1 MKAQPSCTRSWF
13 LVAIWHFFILFSAAP
28 LFAKQCNK
36 IVLSGFCSIPTIRLR
51 LGSTNHIND
60 KNIGR
65 ISQECP
71 AKVLYSAIEERE
83 AKSTDDA
90 TNKERIVTILDRG
103 PNHIIAMKPPSV
115 VCHHSNWAGSKK
127 KKLKDGEQ
135 PEIPML
141 QRVRDAIDSIDR
153 QHNAG
158 GDLNEDNDGVINDK
172 ERSMRKINLV
182 HRLDRGASGA
192 LLFAF
197 ADDYKDSNDAD
208 VGLIDVE
215 NNQNDGSTWTGN
227 QEDQPHFEIKKKI
240 RKKGPTACLQAEMA
254 KETTIKTY
262 VAIVRG
268 EGILRG
274 EDFKQKGWFEV
285 NRPIKDETG
294 RLNDAIT
301 LFRFVAGQAEPQG
314 DNVSDD
320 DKILQPRL
328 CIVLARPQNGRWHQ
342 IRRHLNGLSHPIL
355 GDTSHGSSKTNREWK
370 EKRNL
375 PGERICL
382 HLAKL
387 QMPPTEFTPAIDCAC
402 PLPADM
408 LNVLQVYAPNV
419 LKDSM
424 DVLEQEGILVHTEQK
439 FITGTYKIPEKL
451 DDVPSKDEVKILCS
465 GENYVVV
472 CKPPGVVVHQSAW
485 TRGKRNEALPM
496 VQQVR
501 DATNKKVNPIHRL
514 DRSASGCLIFSFVDD
529 DDEKSKEITN
539 TLINSLKSA
548 GSQKTYVALCDGDG
562 KWSEQNFLEKGW
574 FTIDQPVKD
583 ENGKLINAVTD
594 LFFVAGVTLPSSDED
609 ITEGRKVSLVLA
621 RPKTGRYH
629 QIRQHLASGTVGHA
643 ILGDS
648 THGRSRTNRIWKKE
662 RGLMKERTCLHL
674 MKIELPETKFSP
686 NGIKCTCPLPRDLF
700 HVLKT
705 IPVLLERA
713 KPILLQE
720 GLIIE
725 KKQ

>member
-1 MKAQPSCTRSWF
+1 MKAQLFCTITWF
-13 LVAIWHFFILFSAAP
+13 IIAIWQYFILFSAAS

-36 IVLSGFCSIPTIRLR
+36 FVLSGFTSRIPTIRLA
-51 LGSTNHIND
+51 STHHIND
-60 KNIGR
+60 KNVGR
-65 ISQECP
+65 ISQKCR
-71 AKVLYSAIEERE
+71 ARVLYSAIEEKE
-83 AKSTDDA
+83 AKST
-90 TNKERIVTILDRG
+90 NKEGIVTILDRG

-127 KKLKDGEQ
+127 KKLKDNEE

-153 QHNAG
+153 QHNVGAY
-158 GDLNEDNDGVINDK
+158 LNEDIDGFNDG
-172 ERSMRKINLV
+172 ERTMRKINLV

-197 ADDYKDSNDAD
+197 ADDYKDSYDGD
-208 VGLIDVE
+208 DEKIDVD
-215 NNQNDGSTWTGN
+215 NDEQDDSLLASN

-240 RKKGPTACLQAEMA
+240 RKKGPTAILQVEMA
-254 KETTIKTY
+254 KETTTKTY

-285 NRPIKDETG
+285 NRPIKDEKG

-320 DKILQPRL
+320 DRILQPRL

-382 HLAKL
+382 HLARL
-387 QMPPTEFTPAIDCAC
+387 QMPPTEFTPAIDCSC
-402 PLPADM
+402 PLPTDM
-408 LNVLQVYAPNV
+408 LNVLQVYAPKV
-419 LKDSM
+419 LKDAM

-439 FITGTYKIPEKL
+439 FITGTYKIPDKL

-465 GENYVVV
+465 GENYVVAY
-472 CKPPGVVVHQSAW
+472 KPPGVVVHQSAW

-501 DATNKKVNPIHRL
+501 DATNRKVNPIHRL
-514 DRSASGCLIFSFVDD
+514 DRSASGCLIFSFADD
-529 DDEKSKEITN
+529 DDEKSKEVTN
-539 TLINSLKSA
+539 TLINSLQSA

-594 LFFVAGVTLPSSDED
+594 LLFVAGVTLPSSDDD

-629 QIRQHLASGTVGHA
+629 QIRQHLASGAIGHA

-648 THGRSRTNRIWKKE
+648 THGRSRTNRIWKKQ

-674 MKIELPETKFSP
+674 MEIKLSVTQFSP
-686 NGIKCTCPLPRDLF
+686 DGIKCTCPLPRDFSNLLNAIPGLF
-700 HVLKT
+700 
-705 IPVLLERA
+705 ERA

-720 GLIIE
+720 SLIIE
-725 KKQ
+725 KMQ